1 MGLSYNKRKN
11 MVELGVLRECT
22 AAPDPSPTISTGITD
37 TENREGGW
45 PGMMSIRVHELDGMY
60 DHPILPMAGETW
72 QLLEIQCHSKL
83 AAKRFQKPKK
93 GSKPDVSDEIVDDI
107 RSNADSPLLWLRADP
122 EMEYLAEIH
131 FNQTIQM
138 WVRMTS
144 RFVLLESSVIPT
156 FTLIAVTVF
165 NSLSGRDVFFAA
177 FWRIRIEAAFA
188 LANIASEEAV
198 THLVDFYKSR
208 RFDGNIKLPKPNDFH
223 DFQEYFVLEYN
234 DNNGNSYSDVFWLAA
249 LVQSI
254 GELEF
259 GKQNVL
265 FLSSLLKRVDRL
277 LQFDRLMPSY
287 NGVLTVS
294 CLRTLTQIA
303 LKLSGLIPLDR
314 VFELIKPFRGNK
326 SPWQVRIEA
335 TKALL
340 DLEFYSKGIDA
351 GLMLF
356 IKYLEEELSLRGQ
369 VKLGVCALRLCQIRG
384 GSGSDHDVK
393 SETLVA
399 LLRLLESP
407 VAFNNVILRHYLFCI
422 MQVLARRPPT
432 LFGVPRDESL
442 RMGHAETCT
451 ELKNIFAA
459 LVKQSKAPE
468 APLDAF
474 NLPYGGV
481 VEAEARKADTIFDI
495 HEASQP
501 LVDLTR
507 DNLLNTGVVKEAG
520 TTSVSCEPGQR
531 VVNLPF
537 GGTVSSDPPREP
549 DTVANGHEQQK
560 QVVNNLYEGTVLPA
574 TPREDTVSNSRERK
588 NPVFRIKV
596 KQSAASSRA
605 EDADAAVEKSQGGAS
620 SSMSVDAPQRN
631 SVEIAIVSNQNLE
644 DVNSCH
650 DVGSRV
656 TASIGSAKLASDGN
670 ELVKELQC
678 TAESSKVSQVSPPD
692 DRLSPYVMRNA
703 DTHKSKFAS
712 LQSLSVARNDLDSG
726 SLAVD
731 DPLLHG
737 KEEDKKKKKKDK
749 DKKRKRDDHK
759 SKRDDPEYLERK
771 RLKKAKKQKEK
782 EMAKLLSSDAK
793 ESLVDIVNK
802 REKSMTEL
810 QTNKDDAETSLAILG
825 GEGKEASE
833 ELNSTRDDPGN
844 KAASLQFKLGEP
856 GGSKLVIKRSDTGG
870 DAPEGNSSH
879 KLKIRI
885 KSRTKP

>member
-1 MGLSYNKRKN
+1 
-11 MVELGVLRECT
+11 
-22 AAPDPSPTISTGITD
+22 
-37 TENREGGW
+37 
-45 PGMMSIRVHELDGMY
+45 
-60 DHPILPMAGETW
+60 MAW
-72 QLLEIQCHSKL
+72 
-83 AAKRFQKPKK
+83 
-93 GSKPDVSDEIVDDI
+93 
-107 RSNADSPLLWLRADP
+107 RSNCNTL
-122 EMEYLAEIH
+122 
-131 FNQTIQM
+131 N
-138 WVRMTS
+138 RM
-144 RFVLLESSVIPT
+144 
-156 FTLIAVTVF
+156 
-165 NSLSGRDVFFAA
+165 
-177 FWRIRIEAAFA
+177 
-188 LANIASEEAV
+188 
-198 THLVDFYKSR
+198 
-208 RFDGNIKLPKPNDFH
+208 
-223 DFQEYFVLEYN
+223 YN

-294 CLRTLTQIA
+294 CIRTLTQIA

-314 VFELIKPFRGNK
+314 VLDLIKPFRGNK
-326 SPWQVRIEA
+326 SPWQVHIEA

-351 GLMLF
+351 ALMLF

-369 VKLGVCALRLCQIRG
+369 VKLGVHSLRLCQIRG

-407 VAFNNVILRHYLFCI
+407 LAFNNVILRHYLFCI

-481 VEAEARKADTIFDI
+481 VESEAGKADTIFDI

-507 DNLLNTGVVKEAG
+507 DNLLNAEVVREAS

-531 VVNLPF
+531 VVNLPY

-560 QVVNNLYEGTVLPA
+560 QVVNLLYEGMVLPA

-588 NPVFRIKV
+588 KPVVRIKV

-605 EDADAAVEKSQGGAS
+605 EDADATVEKSRGAS

-631 SVEIAIVSNQNLE
+631 SMEIATVSNQNLE

-656 TASIGSAKLASDGN
+656 TASIGSAKLASDGD

-692 DRLSPYVMRNA
+692 DRLSPHVMKNA

-731 DPLLHG
+731 NPLLHD
-737 KEEDKKKKKKDK
+737 KEEDKKQKKKDK

-793 ESLVDIVNK
+793 ESLVDIVNE
-802 REKSMTEL
+802 REKSMSEF
-810 QTNKDDAETSLAILG
+810 QTKKDDAETSLAIVG
-825 GEGKEASE
+825 GEEGKEASE

-856 GGSKLVIKRSDTGG
+856 GGSKPVIKRLDTSG